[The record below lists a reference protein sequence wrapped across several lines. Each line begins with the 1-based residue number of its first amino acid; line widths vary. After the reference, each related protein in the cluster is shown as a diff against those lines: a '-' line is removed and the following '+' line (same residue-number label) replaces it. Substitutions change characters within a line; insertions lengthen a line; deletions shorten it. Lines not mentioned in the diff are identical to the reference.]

1 MVRERINLEKLR
13 KLLPDEEEFV
23 CLSDDHLTNRSGP
36 VPAELNSYN
45 EKGGLMRN
53 LIIRRG
59 APVMMISNH
68 TKSQYKEDGLCNG
81 LTGFIDYIQVD
92 EKDPTKVN
100 IIWMVPKNKN
110 VGKKCYF
117 RETRHLRPQ
126 GVDIHPDAIPIL
138 PLRRPVDVLQG
149 GQHFIRKQFALT
161 QRSLFVLNLSPGRQ
175 IMCGNVYYQVNRA
188 DVLLQ
193 NIVLT

>member
-68 TKSQYKEDGLCNG
+68 TKSQYKEDGLCNR
-81 LTGFIDYIQVD
+81 LTGYIDYIQVD
-92 EKDPTKVN
+92 EKDPIKVN

-110 VGKKCYF
+110 VGKVVNFGPDKDLIF
-117 RETRHLRPQ
+117 GSLMS
-126 GVDIHPDAIPIL
+126 HPHCTLLLDDAGM
-138 PLRRPVDVLQG
+138 RRMTS
-149 GQHFIRKQFALT
+149 K
-161 QRSLFVLNLSPGRQ
+161 
-175 IMCGNVYYQVNRA
+175 
-188 DVLLQ
+188 
-193 NIVLT
+193 

>member
-68 TKSQYKEDGLCNG
+68 TKSQYKEDGSQCP
-81 LTGFIDYIQVD
+81 LTWSSKNKLFKPAEPIFID
-92 EKDPTKVN
+92 N
-100 IIWMVPKNKN
+100 
-110 VGKKCYF
+110 
-117 RETRHLRPQ
+117 
-126 GVDIHPDAIPIL
+126 
-138 PLRRPVDVLQG
+138 LQ
-149 GQHFIRKQFALT
+149 F
-161 QRSLFVLNLSPGRQ
+161 
-175 IMCGNVYYQVNRA
+175 
-188 DVLLQ
+188 
-193 NIVLT
+193 